1 MVNSSTTFSSVEKE
15 DDNTKGNLL
24 SHIFPIFFF
33 FFFSHSNKIKDNIF
47 FILSIIFFWFYSN
60 KFLNSSAKYVTAMS
74 RDLSFTGVQQ
84 NVSYYSMETLLLS
97 IGGFLLVSYLLIQNE
112 IEEAFSEPNKISSKF
127 PLFDNIIFD
136 NIFYYA
142 QIMPL
147 WIIIGGV
154 LGILL
159 EGNIS
164 TLPVLS
170 LITTFAKGALFG
182 FGIGLFVNFGLR
194 SCESSF
200 FAMTMLFISYFTIP
214 FLDLSSSTQVPF
226 FFIGGAVLTSSLL
239 MQNNVSKFFS
249 LRSNNIIDKLKG
261 DIGLTFSLTSIII
274 FIIFTIQIPLYPI
287 ISDNLIPILSLI
299 LLINVAYWSITLS
312 KELSQPSVQEHRTSS
327 LIFMIGLPFFLY
339 LLLRFMYLLH
349 HPDTVMRNR
358 WELVYDFME
367 DGNTFRV
374 NTWPFEVTPG
384 ADSRWLFYKAA
395 IINSARVTLVSIF
408 FCTILGIIVGVTRLS
423 SNKLASNLATVYV
436 EVFRNLP
443 LAVLL
448 FLVAT
453 QMGHQFPM
461 GMKNIQNIGN
471 GRIFFNNQGIWITT
485 IADYSRLMIGII
497 ILGSVRIFLRHKS
510 RVEPRISGGKG
521 GHNLLSRPFS
531 KLGWKIETLAADI
544 IILSGLLLFVIF
556 AYPFFTSGSGGLAF
570 LIGSLILLYSF
581 YIYTNVDDSGINVL
595 FIDDTDEGIRKRL
608 TIWVISISI
617 AVGIAVSGGFS
628 LPDFNQPSSSPG
640 SWGILENTGF
650 EITPPFIAMVLGLT
664 LFTASVVAEIV
675 RGSIQ
680 SLPRGQV
687 EAAISLGLS
696 PFQRLRLVIL
706 PQALRSMIPLL
717 NNQFM
722 NVWKNSSLAIIVAYN
737 DIFYQFLVMSNNVG
751 KVIPLFILLL
761 VTYQFGSLLISA
773 IMNWFN
779 ARVTSVKI

>member
-1 MVNSSTTFSSVEKE
+1 
-15 DDNTKGNLL
+15 
-24 SHIFPIFFF
+24 
-33 FFFSHSNKIKDNIF
+33 
-47 FILSIIFFWFYSN
+47 
-60 KFLNSSAKYVTAMS
+60 MS
-74 RDLSFTGVQQ
+74 RDLSFGGVQQ
-84 NVSYYSMETLLLS
+84 NVSYYPMETLILS
-97 IGGFLLVSYLLIQNE
+97 IGGFLLISYLLIQNE

-127 PLFDNIIFD
+127 TLFDNAIFD
-136 NIFYYA
+136 NLFYYF

-154 LGILL
+154 LGVLL
-159 EGNIS
+159 GGNFS
-164 TLPVLS
+164 SLPVLS
-170 LITTFAKGALFG
+170 LITTFAKGSLFG

-194 SCESSF
+194 GCESSF
-200 FAMTMLFISYFTIP
+200 FAMLMLFITYFAIP

-249 LRSNNIIDKLKG
+249 LRRNNIIDKLKG
-261 DIGLTFSLTSIII
+261 DIGLASSLISIII
-274 FIIFTIQIPLYPI
+274 FIIFTIQIPLFPI
-287 ISDNLIPILSLI
+287 ISDNLIPVLSLI
-299 LLINVAYWSITLS
+299 LLINVAYWTSTLS
-312 KELSQPSVQEHRTSS
+312 KELSQPSIQEHRTTS
-327 LIFMIGLPFFLY
+327 LVFMVGLPFFLY

-395 IINSARVTLVSIF
+395 IINSARITLVSIF

-436 EVFRNLP
+436 EIFRNLP

-510 RVEPRISGGKG
+510 RVEPRLIGGKG
-521 GHNLLSRPFS
+521 EHNLLSRPFS

-544 IILSGLLLFVIF
+544 IIFSGLLLFVIF
-556 AYPFFTSGSGGLAF
+556 AYPFFTSEGGGLTF
-570 LIGSLILLYSF
+570 LIGSLVLLYSF
-581 YIYTNVDDSGINVL
+581 YVYTNVDDSGINVL
-595 FIDDTDEGIRKRL
+595 FIDDTDEGVRKRL
-608 TIWVISISI
+608 TIWAISISI
-617 AVGIAVSGGFS
+617 AAGIAVSGGFS

>member
-1 MVNSSTTFSSVEKE
+1 
-15 DDNTKGNLL
+15 
-24 SHIFPIFFF
+24 
-33 FFFSHSNKIKDNIF
+33 
-47 FILSIIFFWFYSN
+47 
-60 KFLNSSAKYVTAMS
+60 MS

-261 DIGLTFSLTSIII
+261 DIGLTFSLTSMII

-556 AYPFFTSGSGGLAF
+556 AYPFFTSGGGGLAF